1 MSKLKRRMV
10 FDLLLTAM
18 LVFEM
23 FYQFTGNALHEYVGF
38 AFFACIAVHLL
49 LSRRWIGSTAGLV
62 GTGRMNRRRKG
73 LAVMALLLFIDLLV
87 LGASSIVISNTLW
100 SLGADF
106 SILNP
111 GDVWVPVHSASA
123 YGLCALVLVHLAMH
137 WVQVAGVMKIE
148 YDPSRRRAIGQCVGA
163 VVGLGAIALGVAGA
177 KQTGISAAANAA
189 SALEPDV
196 AEDLEDVTDVVVQD
210 AAATGS
216 GTVSGDAG
224 SASSAS
230 SARGGKSHG
239 AGNRK
244 DRSGSSSATTETAPQ
259 SQQDAVPSEPQE
271 SVQESSTGST
281 SAVSGTCPLCRKQCS
296 LSNPKCDRPYQEGL
310 L

>member
-10 FDLLLTAM
+10 FDVLLTVM

-23 FYQFTGNALHEYVGF
+23 LYQFTGNALHEYVGF

-49 LSRRWIGSTAGLV
+49 LSKRWIGSTAGLV

-73 LAVMALLLFIDLLV
+73 LAVMALLLFVDLLV

-111 GDVWVPVHSASA
+111 GNVWVPVHSASA

-137 WVQVAGVMKIE
+137 WVQVAGVMKVE

-163 VVGLGAIALGVAGA
+163 VVGIGAIALGVAGA
-177 KQTGISAAANAA
+177 RQTGISAAANAA
-189 SALEPDV
+189 ALE
-196 AEDLEDVTDVVVQD
+196 QD
-210 AAATGS
+210 AAEKFEAATDTAVQGAATTGA
-216 GTVSGDAG
+216 GTASGDAG

-244 DRSGSSSATTETAPQ
+244 DRSGSSSATH
-259 SQQDAVPSEPQE
+259 SQQDAVPSEQQG
-271 SVQESSTGST
+271 SVPESSTGST
-281 SAVSGTCPLCRKQCS
+281 SSVSGTCPLCRKQCS
-296 LSNPKCDRPYQEGL
+296 LSNPKCDRPYAEGIL
-310 L
+310 

>member
-10 FDLLLTAM
+10 FDVLLTVM

-23 FYQFTGNALHEYVGF
+23 LYQFTGNALHEYVGF

-49 LSRRWIGSTAGLV
+49 LSKRWIGSTAGLV

-73 LAVMALLLFIDLLV
+73 LAVMALLLFVDLLV

-111 GDVWVPVHSASA
+111 GNVWVPVHSASA

-137 WVQVAGVMKIE
+137 WVQVAGVMKVE

-163 VVGLGAIALGVAGA
+163 VVGIGAIALGVAGA
-177 KQTGISAAANAA
+177 RQTGISAAANAA
-189 SALEPDV
+189 ALE
-196 AEDLEDVTDVVVQD
+196 QD
-210 AAATGS
+210 AAEKFEDATDIAVQGAATTGA
-216 GTVSGDAG
+216 GTASGDAG
-224 SASSAS
+224 SAGSAS

-244 DRSGSSSATTETAPQ
+244 DRSSSSSATH
-259 SQQDAVPSEPQE
+259 SQQDVVPSEQQG
-271 SVQESSTGST
+271 SVPESSTGST
-281 SAVSGTCPLCRKQCS
+281 SSVSGTCPLCRKQCS
-296 LSNPKCDRPYQEGL
+296 LSNPKCDRP
-310 L
+310 